1 MSAELQVQENEEA
14 LALKKKEEGRMREKE
29 PVMYRCSGAL

>member
-14 LALKKKEEGRMREKE
+14 LALKKKEEGRMTEKE
-29 PVMYRCSGAL
+29 PVMYRWPGAL